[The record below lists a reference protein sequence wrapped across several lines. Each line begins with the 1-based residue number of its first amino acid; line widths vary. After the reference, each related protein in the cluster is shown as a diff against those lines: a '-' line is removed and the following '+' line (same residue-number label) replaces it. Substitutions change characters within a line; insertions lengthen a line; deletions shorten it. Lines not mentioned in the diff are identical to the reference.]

1 MRVRSH
7 LITTKRSCLETLD
20 TSESKVTNTKNKLY
34 ENESTRTNCLHV
46 VDIINGN
53 HNQRQSKVDVGF
65 AIKRFGIA

>member
-1 MRVRSH
+1 MRMWSH

-20 TSESKVTNTKNKLY
+20 TAEGKTNIRKKLY
-34 ENESTRTNCLHV
+34 ENGWTKTNCLYV